1 MPDLWIRLLVLE
13 RVVDL
18 PTLPAPSYVVIKLF
32 SYRFLT
38 SVEEGLQACKVL
50 DLHGAASSKMNSEEK
65 KLSLLRFTRPR
76 VNLHSGKS
84 FHVCMFN
91 TNPEGAVFTQIIKC
105 FIFYFTL
112 ELLLSS
118 YRSLSER

>member
-18 PTLPAPSYVVIKLF
+18 PTLPAPSYAVNVIKLV

-50 DLHGAASSKMNSEEK
+50 DLHGAASSIMHSEEK
-65 KLSLLRFTRPR
+65 KLSLMRCTRPR
-76 VNLHSGKS
+76 VNLHTRQEFSRLY
-84 FHVCMFN
+84 V
-91 TNPEGAVFTQIIKC
+91 
-105 FIFYFTL
+105 
-112 ELLLSS
+112 
-118 YRSLSER
+118 

>member
-18 PTLPAPSYVVIKLF
+18 PPLPAPSYVVIKLF

-50 DLHGAASSKMNSEEK
+50 DLHGAASSIMHSEEK
-65 KLSLLRFTRPR
+65 KLSLMRCTRPR
-76 VNLHSGKS
+76 VNLHTRQEFSRLY
-84 FHVCMFN
+84 V
-91 TNPEGAVFTQIIKC
+91 
-105 FIFYFTL
+105 
-112 ELLLSS
+112 
-118 YRSLSER
+118 